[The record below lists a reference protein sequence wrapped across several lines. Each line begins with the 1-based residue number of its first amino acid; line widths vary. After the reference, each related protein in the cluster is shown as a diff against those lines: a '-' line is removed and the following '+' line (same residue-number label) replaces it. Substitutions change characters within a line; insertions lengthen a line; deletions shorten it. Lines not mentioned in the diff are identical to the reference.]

1 MPTFTAGRIAE
12 RVSGTLSGDGERRIS
27 GVASVD
33 TAGPSDVTY
42 VTADANIEA
51 ALRSDAGAV
60 LVPAG
65 LPVSE
70 EGSGAERPALI
81 RVERPRLAFREAVLL
96 FHPPRS
102 AEPGV
107 ADSAAVAAD
116 ARLEPDVSVGE
127 FSVIRAGARIGSGTR
142 IGAHSVVGEGAEI
155 GRGCDI
161 RDGCTVGPGVC
172 VGDRVVLHPGV
183 RVGSEGF
190 GYLEGEGDEGA
201 VRMPHVGGCVIGDDV
216 EIGANSTV
224 DRGTLEDTVIGAGT
238 KIDNLVH
245 VGHNVRVGRGCF
257 IVAQAGVAGSVEI
270 GEGVKI
276 GGQAGISDHVS
287 VGDGARIAAQAGVIG
302 DVPAGETY
310 SGYPA
315 RPHRAALRA
324 SAALFRLPDLLRRLR
339 RLEDEGD
346 DRA

>member
-1 MPTFTAGRIAE
+1 MPTFTAGRVAE

-27 GVASVD
+27 GVASVE

-42 VTADANIEA
+42 VVEGADLEA
-51 ALRSDAGAV
+51 VLRSEAGAV

-65 LPVSE
+65 LPVPE
-70 EGSGAERPALI
+70 TGDPAERPTLI

-96 FHPPRS
+96 FHPPRP

-116 ARLEPDVSVGE
+116 AHLEPYVSVGE
-127 FSVIRAGARIGSGTR
+127 FSVIRSGARIGAETR
-142 IGAHSVVGEGAEI
+142 IGAHTVVGEGAEI
-155 GRGCDI
+155 GGACEI
-161 RDGCTVGPGVC
+161 GDGCTVGPGVRL
-172 VGDRVVLHPGV
+172 GDRVVLHPGV
-183 RVGSEGF
+183 RVGTEGF

-224 DRGTLEDTVIGAGT
+224 DRGTLEDTVIGSGT

-245 VGHNVRVGRGCF
+245 VGHNVRIGRRCF
-257 IVAQAGVAGSVEI
+257 IVAQAGVAGSVEV
-270 GEGVKI
+270 GDGVKI
-276 GGQAGISDHVS
+276 GGQAGISDHVR

-315 RPHRAALRA
+315 RPHRTALRA
-324 SAALFRLPDLLRRLR
+324 SAALFRLPELVRRLR
-339 RLEDEGD
+339 RLEDERD
-346 DRA
+346 EET